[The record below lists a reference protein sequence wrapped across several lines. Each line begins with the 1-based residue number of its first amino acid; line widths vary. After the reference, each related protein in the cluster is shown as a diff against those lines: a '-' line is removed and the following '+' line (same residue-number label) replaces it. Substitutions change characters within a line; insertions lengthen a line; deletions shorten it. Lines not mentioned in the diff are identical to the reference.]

1 MDVKGQE
8 TVCTV
13 PISLI
18 DDFAEHPFQV
28 RDDEDMERLIQ
39 SIDNNGVL
47 NPVILRKNGERYEL
61 IAGHRRKH
69 ACLRLGIS
77 SIPAIV
83 RELSRDEAV
92 VEMVDSNL
100 QREHI
105 LPSEKAY
112 AYKMKMDAMKRK
124 AGRPKENSTPMV
136 SNLRTDE
143 IIGEESGESREQV
156 RRYIRLTELIPELL
170 TMVDEEK
177 IAFRPAVE
185 LSYLTRDEQTDLL
198 ETIESEDCTPSL
210 AQAIRMKN
218 LSKVGKLDMDTIF
231 AIMTEQKP
239 NQKEKIKIPIPALG
253 DYDMDELE
261 TRVLQ
266 RYIVDLSQNGNT
278 RTGKGLAPN
287 SVNAVV
293 LVLHAS
299 LTMAYA
305 LGLTKAVHVDKIK
318 RPTVREKPVESFTT
332 EEQKLIEQAV
342 LSDRRP
348 KMFGV
353 VLCAYIRGCEL
364 ASFWLLNGATSTSRK
379 RSFM

>member
-1 MDVKGQE
+1 MDVKSQE

-39 SIDNNGVL
+39 SIENNGVL
-47 NPVILRKNGERYEL
+47 TPVILRKNGERYEL

-77 SIPAIV
+77 AIPAIV

-105 LPSEKAY
+105 LPSEKAF

-124 AGRPKENSTPMV
+124 AGRPKENV
-136 SNLRTDE
+136 SQVGTNLRTDE
-143 IIGEESGESREQV
+143 IIAEEAGESRNQIQ
-156 RRYIRLTELIPELL
+156 RYIRLTELIPELL

-177 IAFRPAVE
+177 IAFSPAVE
-185 LSYLTRDEQTDLL
+185 LSYLTENEQRDLL

-239 NQKEKIKIPIPALG
+239 NQKEKIKIPMERLEQFFPRGMPQKQIEDTIVKALTLYQKHLKKKREDKG
-253 DYDMDELE
+253 D
-261 TRVLQ
+261 R
-266 RYIVDLSQNGNT
+266 
-278 RTGKGLAPN
+278 
-287 SVNAVV
+287 
-293 LVLHAS
+293 
-299 LTMAYA
+299 
-305 LGLTKAVHVDKIK
+305 
-318 RPTVREKPVESFTT
+318 
-332 EEQKLIEQAV
+332 
-342 LSDRRP
+342 
-348 KMFGV
+348 
-353 VLCAYIRGCEL
+353 
-364 ASFWLLNGATSTSRK
+364 
-379 RSFM
+379 

>member
-1 MDVKGQE
+1 MDVKSQE
-8 TVCTV
+8 TVFTV

-77 SIPAIV
+77 GIPAIV

-124 AGRPKENSTPMV
+124 AGRPKENSRPLVEDFSTA
-136 SNLRTDE
+136 D
-143 IIGEESGESREQV
+143 IIGQDTGESGRQIQ
-156 RRYIRLTELIPELL
+156 RYIRLTELIPELL

-185 LSYLTRDEQTDLL
+185 LSYLTEDEQRDLL
-198 ETIESEDCTPSL
+198 ETIESEEATPSL

-239 NQKEKIKIPIPALG
+239 NQKEKIKIPMERLEQFFPRGMPQKQIEDTIVKALTLYQKHLKKKREDKG
-253 DYDMDELE
+253 D
-261 TRVLQ
+261 R
-266 RYIVDLSQNGNT
+266 
-278 RTGKGLAPN
+278 
-287 SVNAVV
+287 
-293 LVLHAS
+293 
-299 LTMAYA
+299 
-305 LGLTKAVHVDKIK
+305 
-318 RPTVREKPVESFTT
+318 
-332 EEQKLIEQAV
+332 
-342 LSDRRP
+342 
-348 KMFGV
+348 
-353 VLCAYIRGCEL
+353 
-364 ASFWLLNGATSTSRK
+364 
-379 RSFM
+379 

>member
-1 MDVKGQE
+1 MDVNSQE
-8 TVCTV
+8 KVCTV

-18 DDFAEHPFQV
+18 DDFADHPFQV

-185 LSYLTRDEQTDLL
+185 LSYLTEDEQRDLL
-198 ETIESEDCTPSL
+198 ETIESEEATPSL

-239 NQKEKIKIPIPALG
+239 NQKEKIKIPMERLEQFFPRGMPQKQIEDTIVKALTLYQKHLKKKREDKG
-253 DYDMDELE
+253 D
-261 TRVLQ
+261 R
-266 RYIVDLSQNGNT
+266 
-278 RTGKGLAPN
+278 
-287 SVNAVV
+287 
-293 LVLHAS
+293 
-299 LTMAYA
+299 
-305 LGLTKAVHVDKIK
+305 
-318 RPTVREKPVESFTT
+318 
-332 EEQKLIEQAV
+332 
-342 LSDRRP
+342 
-348 KMFGV
+348 
-353 VLCAYIRGCEL
+353 
-364 ASFWLLNGATSTSRK
+364 
-379 RSFM
+379 

>member
-1 MDVKGQE
+1 MDVKSQE

-39 SIDNNGVL
+39 SIENNGVL
-47 NPVILRKNGERYEL
+47 TPVILRKNGERYEL

-77 SIPAIV
+77 GIPAIV

-105 LPSEKAY
+105 LPSEKAF

-124 AGRPKENSTPMV
+124 AGRPKENV
-136 SNLRTDE
+136 SPLGTNLRTDE
-143 IIGEESGESREQV
+143 IIAEEAGESRNQV
-156 RRYIRLTELIPELL
+156 QRYIRLTELIPELL

-185 LSYLTRDEQTDLL
+185 LSYLTHDEQGDLL

-239 NQKEKIKIPIPALG
+239 NQKEKIKIPMERLEQFFPRGMPPKQIEDTIVKALTLYQKHLKKKREDKG
-253 DYDMDELE
+253 D
-261 TRVLQ
+261 R
-266 RYIVDLSQNGNT
+266 
-278 RTGKGLAPN
+278 
-287 SVNAVV
+287 
-293 LVLHAS
+293 
-299 LTMAYA
+299 
-305 LGLTKAVHVDKIK
+305 
-318 RPTVREKPVESFTT
+318 
-332 EEQKLIEQAV
+332 
-342 LSDRRP
+342 
-348 KMFGV
+348 
-353 VLCAYIRGCEL
+353 
-364 ASFWLLNGATSTSRK
+364 
-379 RSFM
+379 

>member
-1 MDVKGQE
+1 MDVKSQE

-77 SIPAIV
+77 GIPAIV

-124 AGRPKENSTPMV
+124 AGRPKENSRPLVEDFSTA
-136 SNLRTDE
+136 D
-143 IIGEESGESREQV
+143 IIGQDTGESGRQIQ
-156 RRYIRLTELIPELL
+156 RYIRLTELIPELL

-185 LSYLTRDEQTDLL
+185 LSYLTEDEQRDLL
-198 ETIESEDCTPSL
+198 ETIESEEATPSL

-239 NQKEKIKIPIPALG
+239 NQKEKIKIPMERLEQFFPRGMPQKQIEDTIVKALTLYQKHLKKKREDKG
-253 DYDMDELE
+253 D
-261 TRVLQ
+261 R
-266 RYIVDLSQNGNT
+266 
-278 RTGKGLAPN
+278 
-287 SVNAVV
+287 
-293 LVLHAS
+293 
-299 LTMAYA
+299 
-305 LGLTKAVHVDKIK
+305 
-318 RPTVREKPVESFTT
+318 
-332 EEQKLIEQAV
+332 
-342 LSDRRP
+342 
-348 KMFGV
+348 
-353 VLCAYIRGCEL
+353 
-364 ASFWLLNGATSTSRK
+364 
-379 RSFM
+379 

>member
-1 MDVKGQE
+1 MDVNSQE
-8 TVCTV
+8 KVCTV

-18 DDFAEHPFQV
+18 DDFADHPFQV
-28 RDDEDMERLIQ
+28 RDDEDMELLIQ

-77 SIPAIV
+77 GIPAIV

-105 LPSEKAY
+105 LPSEKAF
-112 AYKMKMDAMKRK
+112 AYKMKMDAMKRQ
-124 AGRPKENSTPMV
+124 GE
-136 SNLRTDE
+136 RTDLTSVPMAQKSKTTRE
-143 IIGEESGESREQV
+143 LIAEESGESADQV

-185 LSYLTRDEQTDLL
+185 LSYLTKDEQRDLL
-198 ETIESEDCTPSL
+198 ETIESEEATPSL

-239 NQKEKIKIPIPALG
+239 NQKEKIKIPMERLEQFFPRGMPQKQIEDTIVKALTLYQKHLKKKREDKG
-253 DYDMDELE
+253 D
-261 TRVLQ
+261 R
-266 RYIVDLSQNGNT
+266 
-278 RTGKGLAPN
+278 
-287 SVNAVV
+287 
-293 LVLHAS
+293 
-299 LTMAYA
+299 
-305 LGLTKAVHVDKIK
+305 
-318 RPTVREKPVESFTT
+318 
-332 EEQKLIEQAV
+332 
-342 LSDRRP
+342 
-348 KMFGV
+348 
-353 VLCAYIRGCEL
+353 
-364 ASFWLLNGATSTSRK
+364 
-379 RSFM
+379 

>member
-28 RDDEDMERLIQ
+28 RDDEDMERLVQ

-47 NPVILRKNGERYEL
+47 NPVILRRNGERYEL

-77 SIPAIV
+77 GIPAIV

-112 AYKMKMDAMKRK
+112 AYKMKMDALKRQ
-124 AGRPKENSTPMV
+124 GE
-136 SNLRTDE
+136 RTDLTSRPMGE
-143 IIGEESGESREQV
+143 KLLSVEAVAESAEESARQIH
-156 RRYIRLTELIPELL
+156 RYIRLTELIPELL

-218 LSKVGKLDMDTIF
+218 LSKIGKLDMDTIF

-239 NQKEKIKIPIPALG
+239 NQKEKIKIPMERLEQFFPRGMPPKQIEDTIVKALTLYQKHLKKKREDKG
-253 DYDMDELE
+253 D
-261 TRVLQ
+261 R
-266 RYIVDLSQNGNT
+266 
-278 RTGKGLAPN
+278 
-287 SVNAVV
+287 
-293 LVLHAS
+293 
-299 LTMAYA
+299 
-305 LGLTKAVHVDKIK
+305 
-318 RPTVREKPVESFTT
+318 
-332 EEQKLIEQAV
+332 
-342 LSDRRP
+342 
-348 KMFGV
+348 
-353 VLCAYIRGCEL
+353 
-364 ASFWLLNGATSTSRK
+364 
-379 RSFM
+379 

>member
-13 PISLI
+13 PIRLI

-28 RDDEDMERLIQ
+28 RDDEDMERLVQ

-143 IIGEESGESREQV
+143 IIGEESGASREQV

-239 NQKEKIKIPIPALG
+239 NQKEKIKIPMERLEQFFPRGMPPKQIEDTIVKALTLYQKHLKKKREDKG
-253 DYDMDELE
+253 D
-261 TRVLQ
+261 R
-266 RYIVDLSQNGNT
+266 
-278 RTGKGLAPN
+278 
-287 SVNAVV
+287 
-293 LVLHAS
+293 
-299 LTMAYA
+299 
-305 LGLTKAVHVDKIK
+305 
-318 RPTVREKPVESFTT
+318 
-332 EEQKLIEQAV
+332 
-342 LSDRRP
+342 
-348 KMFGV
+348 
-353 VLCAYIRGCEL
+353 
-364 ASFWLLNGATSTSRK
+364 
-379 RSFM
+379 

>member
-1 MDVKGQE
+1 MDVNSQE
-8 TVCTV
+8 KVCTV

-18 DDFAEHPFQV
+18 DDFADHPFQV

-77 SIPAIV
+77 GIPAIV

-170 TMVDEEK
+170 TMVDEGK

-185 LSYLTRDEQTDLL
+185 LSYLTRDEQCDLL
-198 ETIESEDCTPSL
+198 ETIESEEATPSL

-218 LSKVGKLDMDTIF
+218 LSKDGKLDMDTIF

-239 NQKEKIKIPIPALG
+239 NQKEKIKIPMERLEQFFPRGMPQKQIEDTIVKALTLYQKHLKKKREDKG
-253 DYDMDELE
+253 D
-261 TRVLQ
+261 R
-266 RYIVDLSQNGNT
+266 
-278 RTGKGLAPN
+278 
-287 SVNAVV
+287 
-293 LVLHAS
+293 
-299 LTMAYA
+299 
-305 LGLTKAVHVDKIK
+305 
-318 RPTVREKPVESFTT
+318 
-332 EEQKLIEQAV
+332 
-342 LSDRRP
+342 
-348 KMFGV
+348 
-353 VLCAYIRGCEL
+353 
-364 ASFWLLNGATSTSRK
+364 
-379 RSFM
+379 

>member
-1 MDVKGQE
+1 MDVNSQE
-8 TVCTV
+8 KVCTV

-28 RDDEDMERLIQ
+28 RDDEDMERLVQ

-77 SIPAIV
+77 GIPAIV

-105 LPSEKAY
+105 LPSEKAF
-112 AYKMKMDAMKRK
+112 AYKMKMDAMKRQ
-124 AGRPKENSTPMV
+124 GE
-136 SNLRTDE
+136 RTDLTSRPMGE
-143 IIGEESGESREQV
+143 KLLSVEAVAESAEESARQIH
-156 RRYIRLTELIPELL
+156 RYIRLTELIPELL

-185 LSYLTRDEQTDLL
+185 LSYLTEDEQRDLL
-198 ETIESEDCTPSL
+198 ETIESEEATPSL

-239 NQKEKIKIPIPALG
+239 NQKEKIKIPMERLEQFFPRGMPQKQIEDTIVKALTLYQKHLKKKREDKG
-253 DYDMDELE
+253 D
-261 TRVLQ
+261 R
-266 RYIVDLSQNGNT
+266 
-278 RTGKGLAPN
+278 
-287 SVNAVV
+287 
-293 LVLHAS
+293 
-299 LTMAYA
+299 
-305 LGLTKAVHVDKIK
+305 
-318 RPTVREKPVESFTT
+318 
-332 EEQKLIEQAV
+332 
-342 LSDRRP
+342 
-348 KMFGV
+348 
-353 VLCAYIRGCEL
+353 
-364 ASFWLLNGATSTSRK
+364 
-379 RSFM
+379 

>member
-1 MDVKGQE
+1 MDVNSQE
-8 TVCTV
+8 KVCTV

-18 DDFAEHPFQV
+18 DDFADHPFQV
-28 RDDEDMERLIQ
+28 RDDEDMELLIQ

-77 SIPAIV
+77 GIPAIV

-105 LPSEKAY
+105 LPSEKAF
-112 AYKMKMDAMKRK
+112 AYKMKMDAMKRQ
-124 AGRPKENSTPMV
+124 GE
-136 SNLRTDE
+136 RTDLTSVPMAQKSKTTRE
-143 IIGEESGESREQV
+143 LIAEESGESADQV

-185 LSYLTRDEQTDLL
+185 LSYLTEDEQRDLL
-198 ETIESEDCTPSL
+198 ETIESEEATPSL

-239 NQKEKIKIPIPALG
+239 NQKEKIKIPMERLEQFFPRGMPPKQIEDTIVKALTLYQKHLKKKREDKG
-253 DYDMDELE
+253 D
-261 TRVLQ
+261 R
-266 RYIVDLSQNGNT
+266 
-278 RTGKGLAPN
+278 
-287 SVNAVV
+287 
-293 LVLHAS
+293 
-299 LTMAYA
+299 
-305 LGLTKAVHVDKIK
+305 
-318 RPTVREKPVESFTT
+318 
-332 EEQKLIEQAV
+332 
-342 LSDRRP
+342 
-348 KMFGV
+348 
-353 VLCAYIRGCEL
+353 
-364 ASFWLLNGATSTSRK
+364 
-379 RSFM
+379 

>member
-1 MDVKGQE
+1 LDVNSQE
-8 TVCTV
+8 KVCTV

-18 DDFAEHPFQV
+18 DDFADHPFQV

-77 SIPAIV
+77 GIPAIV

-124 AGRPKENSTPMV
+124 AGRPKENSRPLVEDFSTA
-136 SNLRTDE
+136 D
-143 IIGEESGESREQV
+143 IIGQDTGESGRQIQ
-156 RRYIRLTELIPELL
+156 RYIRLTELIPELL

-185 LSYLTRDEQTDLL
+185 LSYLTEDEQRDLL
-198 ETIESEDCTPSL
+198 ETIESEEATPSL

-239 NQKEKIKIPIPALG
+239 NQKEKIKIPMERLEQFFPRGMPQKQIEDTIVKALTLYQKHLKKKREDKG
-253 DYDMDELE
+253 D
-261 TRVLQ
+261 R
-266 RYIVDLSQNGNT
+266 
-278 RTGKGLAPN
+278 
-287 SVNAVV
+287 
-293 LVLHAS
+293 
-299 LTMAYA
+299 
-305 LGLTKAVHVDKIK
+305 
-318 RPTVREKPVESFTT
+318 
-332 EEQKLIEQAV
+332 
-342 LSDRRP
+342 
-348 KMFGV
+348 
-353 VLCAYIRGCEL
+353 
-364 ASFWLLNGATSTSRK
+364 
-379 RSFM
+379 

>member
-1 MDVKGQE
+1 MDKQSEKKEQVI
-8 TVCTV
+8 VV
-13 PISLI
+13 PIEYI
-18 DDFAEHPFQV
+18 DDFADHPFQV
-28 RDDEDMERLIQ
+28 RDDEDMERLVQ

-77 SIPAIV
+77 GIPAIV

-124 AGRPKENSTPMV
+124 AGRPKENSRPLVEDFSTA
-136 SNLRTDE
+136 D
-143 IIGEESGESREQV
+143 IIGQDTGESGRQIQ
-156 RRYIRLTELIPELL
+156 RYIRLTELIPELL

-185 LSYLTRDEQTDLL
+185 LSYLTHDEQTDLL
-198 ETIESEDCTPSL
+198 ETIESEEATPSL

-239 NQKEKIKIPIPALG
+239 NQKEKIKIPMERLEQFFPRGMPQKQIEDTIVKALTLYQKHLKKKREDKG
-253 DYDMDELE
+253 D
-261 TRVLQ
+261 R
-266 RYIVDLSQNGNT
+266 
-278 RTGKGLAPN
+278 
-287 SVNAVV
+287 
-293 LVLHAS
+293 
-299 LTMAYA
+299 
-305 LGLTKAVHVDKIK
+305 
-318 RPTVREKPVESFTT
+318 
-332 EEQKLIEQAV
+332 
-342 LSDRRP
+342 
-348 KMFGV
+348 
-353 VLCAYIRGCEL
+353 
-364 ASFWLLNGATSTSRK
+364 
-379 RSFM
+379 

>member
-77 SIPAIV
+77 GIPAIV

-185 LSYLTRDEQTDLL
+185 LSYLTHDEQTDLL

-239 NQKEKIKIPIPALG
+239 NQKEKIKIPMERLEQFFPRGMPPKQIEDTIVKALTLYQKHLKKKREDKG
-253 DYDMDELE
+253 D
-261 TRVLQ
+261 R
-266 RYIVDLSQNGNT
+266 
-278 RTGKGLAPN
+278 
-287 SVNAVV
+287 
-293 LVLHAS
+293 
-299 LTMAYA
+299 
-305 LGLTKAVHVDKIK
+305 
-318 RPTVREKPVESFTT
+318 
-332 EEQKLIEQAV
+332 
-342 LSDRRP
+342 
-348 KMFGV
+348 
-353 VLCAYIRGCEL
+353 
-364 ASFWLLNGATSTSRK
+364 
-379 RSFM
+379 

>member
-18 DDFAEHPFQV
+18 DDFAEHPFLV

-77 SIPAIV
+77 GIPAIV

-105 LPSEKAY
+105 LPSEKAF
-112 AYKMKMDAMKRK
+112 AYKMKMDAMKRQ
-124 AGRPKENSTPMV
+124 GE
-136 SNLRTDE
+136 RTDLTSVPMAQKSKTTRE
-143 IIGEESGESREQV
+143 LIAEESGESADQV

-185 LSYLTRDEQTDLL
+185 LSYLTEDEQRDLL
-198 ETIESEDCTPSL
+198 ETIESEEATPSL

-239 NQKEKIKIPIPALG
+239 HQKDKIKIPMERLEQFFPRGMPQKQIEDTIVKALTLYQKHLKKKREDKG
-253 DYDMDELE
+253 D
-261 TRVLQ
+261 R
-266 RYIVDLSQNGNT
+266 
-278 RTGKGLAPN
+278 
-287 SVNAVV
+287 
-293 LVLHAS
+293 
-299 LTMAYA
+299 
-305 LGLTKAVHVDKIK
+305 
-318 RPTVREKPVESFTT
+318 
-332 EEQKLIEQAV
+332 
-342 LSDRRP
+342 
-348 KMFGV
+348 
-353 VLCAYIRGCEL
+353 
-364 ASFWLLNGATSTSRK
+364 
-379 RSFM
+379 

>member
-28 RDDEDMERLIQ
+28 RDDEDMERLVQ

-77 SIPAIV
+77 GIPAIV

-185 LSYLTRDEQTDLL
+185 LSYLTEDEQRDLL
-198 ETIESEDCTPSL
+198 ETIESEEATPSL

-239 NQKEKIKIPIPALG
+239 NQKEKIKIPMERLEQFFPRGMPQKQIEDTIVKALTLYQKHLKKKREDKG
-253 DYDMDELE
+253 D
-261 TRVLQ
+261 R
-266 RYIVDLSQNGNT
+266 
-278 RTGKGLAPN
+278 
-287 SVNAVV
+287 
-293 LVLHAS
+293 
-299 LTMAYA
+299 
-305 LGLTKAVHVDKIK
+305 
-318 RPTVREKPVESFTT
+318 
-332 EEQKLIEQAV
+332 
-342 LSDRRP
+342 
-348 KMFGV
+348 
-353 VLCAYIRGCEL
+353 
-364 ASFWLLNGATSTSRK
+364 
-379 RSFM
+379 

>member
-28 RDDEDMERLIQ
+28 RDDEDMERLVQ

-69 ACLRLGIS
+69 ACLRIGIS

-185 LSYLTRDEQTDLL
+185 LSYLTEDEQRDLL
-198 ETIESEDCTPSL
+198 ETIESEEATPSL

-239 NQKEKIKIPIPALG
+239 NQKEKIKIPMERLEQFFPRGMPPKQIEDTIVKALTLYQKHLKKKREDKG
-253 DYDMDELE
+253 D
-261 TRVLQ
+261 R
-266 RYIVDLSQNGNT
+266 
-278 RTGKGLAPN
+278 
-287 SVNAVV
+287 
-293 LVLHAS
+293 
-299 LTMAYA
+299 
-305 LGLTKAVHVDKIK
+305 
-318 RPTVREKPVESFTT
+318 
-332 EEQKLIEQAV
+332 
-342 LSDRRP
+342 
-348 KMFGV
+348 
-353 VLCAYIRGCEL
+353 
-364 ASFWLLNGATSTSRK
+364 
-379 RSFM
+379 

>member
-28 RDDEDMERLIQ
+28 RDDEDMERLVQ

-185 LSYLTRDEQTDLL
+185 LSYLTENEQRDLL

-218 LSKVGKLDMDTIF
+218 LSKIGNLDMDTIF

-239 NQKEKIKIPIPALG
+239 NQKEKIKIPMERLEQFFPRGMPQKQIEDTIVKALTLYQKHLKKKREDKG
-253 DYDMDELE
+253 D
-261 TRVLQ
+261 R
-266 RYIVDLSQNGNT
+266 
-278 RTGKGLAPN
+278 
-287 SVNAVV
+287 
-293 LVLHAS
+293 
-299 LTMAYA
+299 
-305 LGLTKAVHVDKIK
+305 
-318 RPTVREKPVESFTT
+318 
-332 EEQKLIEQAV
+332 
-342 LSDRRP
+342 
-348 KMFGV
+348 
-353 VLCAYIRGCEL
+353 
-364 ASFWLLNGATSTSRK
+364 
-379 RSFM
+379 

>member
-13 PISLI
+13 PIRLI

-218 LSKVGKLDMDTIF
+218 LSKVGKLDMDTLF

-239 NQKEKIKIPIPALG
+239 NQKEKIKIPMERLEQFFPRGMPPKQIEDTIVKALTLYQKHLKKKREDKG
-253 DYDMDELE
+253 D
-261 TRVLQ
+261 R
-266 RYIVDLSQNGNT
+266 
-278 RTGKGLAPN
+278 
-287 SVNAVV
+287 
-293 LVLHAS
+293 
-299 LTMAYA
+299 
-305 LGLTKAVHVDKIK
+305 
-318 RPTVREKPVESFTT
+318 
-332 EEQKLIEQAV
+332 
-342 LSDRRP
+342 
-348 KMFGV
+348 
-353 VLCAYIRGCEL
+353 
-364 ASFWLLNGATSTSRK
+364 
-379 RSFM
+379 

>member
-1 MDVKGQE
+1 MDVNSQE
-8 TVCTV
+8 KVCTV

-18 DDFAEHPFQV
+18 DDFADHPFQV

-77 SIPAIV
+77 GIPAIV

-105 LPSEKAY
+105 LPSEKAF
-112 AYKMKMDAMKRK
+112 AYKMKMDAMKRQ
-124 AGRPKENSTPMV
+124 GE
-136 SNLRTDE
+136 RTDLTSVPMAQKSKTTRE
-143 IIGEESGESREQV
+143 LIAEESGESADQV

-170 TMVDEEK
+170 TMVDEGK

-185 LSYLTRDEQTDLL
+185 LSYLTRDEQGDLL

-218 LSKVGKLDMDTIF
+218 LSKDGKLDMDTIF

-239 NQKEKIKIPIPALG
+239 NQKEKIKIPMERLEQFFPRGMPQKQIEDTIVKALTLYQKHLKKKREDKG
-253 DYDMDELE
+253 D
-261 TRVLQ
+261 R
-266 RYIVDLSQNGNT
+266 
-278 RTGKGLAPN
+278 
-287 SVNAVV
+287 
-293 LVLHAS
+293 
-299 LTMAYA
+299 
-305 LGLTKAVHVDKIK
+305 
-318 RPTVREKPVESFTT
+318 
-332 EEQKLIEQAV
+332 
-342 LSDRRP
+342 
-348 KMFGV
+348 
-353 VLCAYIRGCEL
+353 
-364 ASFWLLNGATSTSRK
+364 
-379 RSFM
+379 

>member
-1 MDVKGQE
+1 MDVKDQE
-8 TVCTV
+8 KVCTV

-18 DDFAEHPFQV
+18 DDFADHPFQV

-77 SIPAIV
+77 GIPAIV

-185 LSYLTRDEQTDLL
+185 LSYLTEDEQRDLL
-198 ETIESEDCTPSL
+198 ETIESEEATPSL

-239 NQKEKIKIPIPALG
+239 NQKEKIKIPMERLEQFFPRGMPQKQIEDTIVKALTLYQKHLKKKREDKG
-253 DYDMDELE
+253 D
-261 TRVLQ
+261 R
-266 RYIVDLSQNGNT
+266 
-278 RTGKGLAPN
+278 
-287 SVNAVV
+287 
-293 LVLHAS
+293 
-299 LTMAYA
+299 
-305 LGLTKAVHVDKIK
+305 
-318 RPTVREKPVESFTT
+318 
-332 EEQKLIEQAV
+332 
-342 LSDRRP
+342 
-348 KMFGV
+348 
-353 VLCAYIRGCEL
+353 
-364 ASFWLLNGATSTSRK
+364 
-379 RSFM
+379 

>member
-1 MDVKGQE
+1 MDVNSQE
-8 TVCTV
+8 KVCTV

-18 DDFAEHPFQV
+18 DDFADHPFQV

-77 SIPAIV
+77 GIPAIV

-185 LSYLTRDEQTDLL
+185 LSYLTEDEQRDLL
-198 ETIESEDCTPSL
+198 ETIESEEATPSL

-218 LSKVGKLDMDTIF
+218 LSKDGKLDMDTIF

-239 NQKEKIKIPIPALG
+239 NQKEKIKIPMERLEQFFPRGMPQKQIEDTIVKALTLYQKHLKKKREDKG
-253 DYDMDELE
+253 D
-261 TRVLQ
+261 R
-266 RYIVDLSQNGNT
+266 
-278 RTGKGLAPN
+278 
-287 SVNAVV
+287 
-293 LVLHAS
+293 
-299 LTMAYA
+299 
-305 LGLTKAVHVDKIK
+305 
-318 RPTVREKPVESFTT
+318 
-332 EEQKLIEQAV
+332 
-342 LSDRRP
+342 
-348 KMFGV
+348 
-353 VLCAYIRGCEL
+353 
-364 ASFWLLNGATSTSRK
+364 
-379 RSFM
+379 

>member
-1 MDVKGQE
+1 MDVNSQE
-8 TVCTV
+8 KVCTV

-18 DDFAEHPFQV
+18 DDFADHPFQV

-77 SIPAIV
+77 GIPAIV

-185 LSYLTRDEQTDLL
+185 LSYLTEDEQRDLL
-198 ETIESEDCTPSL
+198 ETIESEEATPSL

-239 NQKEKIKIPIPALG
+239 NQKEKIKIPMERLEQFFPRGMPPKQIEDTIVKALTLYQKHLKKKREDKG
-253 DYDMDELE
+253 D
-261 TRVLQ
+261 R
-266 RYIVDLSQNGNT
+266 
-278 RTGKGLAPN
+278 
-287 SVNAVV
+287 
-293 LVLHAS
+293 
-299 LTMAYA
+299 
-305 LGLTKAVHVDKIK
+305 
-318 RPTVREKPVESFTT
+318 
-332 EEQKLIEQAV
+332 
-342 LSDRRP
+342 
-348 KMFGV
+348 
-353 VLCAYIRGCEL
+353 
-364 ASFWLLNGATSTSRK
+364 
-379 RSFM
+379 

>member
-1 MDVKGQE
+1 MDVNSQE
-8 TVCTV
+8 KVCTV

-18 DDFAEHPFQV
+18 DDFADHPFQV
-28 RDDEDMERLIQ
+28 RDDEDMERLVQ

-77 SIPAIV
+77 GIPAIV

-124 AGRPKENSTPMV
+124 AGRPKENSRPLVEDFSTA
-136 SNLRTDE
+136 D
-143 IIGEESGESREQV
+143 IIGQDTGESGRQIQ
-156 RRYIRLTELIPELL
+156 RYIRLTELIPELL

-185 LSYLTRDEQTDLL
+185 LSYLTHDEQTDLL

-239 NQKEKIKIPIPALG
+239 NQKEKIKIPMERLEQFFPRGMPPKQIEDTIVKALTLYQKHLKKKREDKG
-253 DYDMDELE
+253 D
-261 TRVLQ
+261 R
-266 RYIVDLSQNGNT
+266 
-278 RTGKGLAPN
+278 
-287 SVNAVV
+287 
-293 LVLHAS
+293 
-299 LTMAYA
+299 
-305 LGLTKAVHVDKIK
+305 
-318 RPTVREKPVESFTT
+318 
-332 EEQKLIEQAV
+332 
-342 LSDRRP
+342 
-348 KMFGV
+348 
-353 VLCAYIRGCEL
+353 
-364 ASFWLLNGATSTSRK
+364 
-379 RSFM
+379 

>member
-1 MDVKGQE
+1 MDVNSQE
-8 TVCTV
+8 KVCTV

-18 DDFAEHPFQV
+18 DDFADHPFQV

-77 SIPAIV
+77 GIPAIV

-124 AGRPKENSTPMV
+124 AGRPKENSRPLVEDFSTA
-136 SNLRTDE
+136 D
-143 IIGEESGESREQV
+143 IIGQDTGESGRQIQ
-156 RRYIRLTELIPELL
+156 RYIRLTELIPELL

-185 LSYLTRDEQTDLL
+185 LSYLTEDEQRDLL
-198 ETIESEDCTPSL
+198 ETIESEEATPSL

-239 NQKEKIKIPIPALG
+239 NQKEKIKIPMERLEQFFPRGMPQKQIEDTIVKALTLYQKHLKKKREDKG
-253 DYDMDELE
+253 D
-261 TRVLQ
+261 R
-266 RYIVDLSQNGNT
+266 
-278 RTGKGLAPN
+278 
-287 SVNAVV
+287 
-293 LVLHAS
+293 
-299 LTMAYA
+299 
-305 LGLTKAVHVDKIK
+305 
-318 RPTVREKPVESFTT
+318 
-332 EEQKLIEQAV
+332 
-342 LSDRRP
+342 
-348 KMFGV
+348 
-353 VLCAYIRGCEL
+353 
-364 ASFWLLNGATSTSRK
+364 
-379 RSFM
+379 

>member
-1 MDVKGQE
+1 MDVKSQE

-28 RDDEDMERLIQ
+28 RDDDDMERLVQ

-77 SIPAIV
+77 GIPAIV

-105 LPSEKAY
+105 LPSEKAF
-112 AYKMKMDAMKRK
+112 AYKMKMDAIKRQGK
-124 AGRPKENSTPMV
+124 
-136 SNLRTDE
+136 RTDLTSVPLAQKSKTTRE
-143 IIGEESGESREQV
+143 LIAEESGESADQV

-239 NQKEKIKIPIPALG
+239 NQKEKIKIPMERLEQFFPRGVPPKQIEDTIVKALTLYQKHLKKKREDKG
-253 DYDMDELE
+253 D
-261 TRVLQ
+261 R
-266 RYIVDLSQNGNT
+266 
-278 RTGKGLAPN
+278 
-287 SVNAVV
+287 
-293 LVLHAS
+293 
-299 LTMAYA
+299 
-305 LGLTKAVHVDKIK
+305 
-318 RPTVREKPVESFTT
+318 
-332 EEQKLIEQAV
+332 
-342 LSDRRP
+342 
-348 KMFGV
+348 
-353 VLCAYIRGCEL
+353 
-364 ASFWLLNGATSTSRK
+364 
-379 RSFM
+379 